1 MKLTY
6 EIKELENQSM
16 QIGVSSE
23 NLKNATEKE
32 KLTAF
37 TIKSLVDILLKK
49 LEEKKRRGYTAK
61 FKKENKEN

>member
-49 LEEKKRRGYTAK
+49 LEESNPDDLQEKL
-61 FKKENKEN
+61 NNL

>member
-6 EIKELENQSM
+6 EIKELENQNM
-16 QIGVSSE
+16 QISVSSE
-23 NLKNATEKE
+23 NIKNATEKE

-49 LEEKKRRGYTAK
+49 LEE
-61 FKKENKEN
+61 NKADDLQEKLKNI

>member
-16 QIGVSSE
+16 QISVSSE

-49 LEEKKRRGYTAK
+49 LEESKPDELQEKL
-61 FKKENKEN
+61 NNI

>member
-23 NLKNATEKE
+23 NLKNATEK
-32 KLTAF
+32 
-37 TIKSLVDILLKK
+37 
-49 LEEKKRRGYTAK
+49 
-61 FKKENKEN
+61 

>member
-1 MKLTY
+1 MKLIY

-16 QIGVSSE
+16 QISVSSE

-49 LEEKKRRGYTAK
+49 LEESKPDDLQEKL
-61 FKKENKEN
+61 NNL

>member
-16 QIGVSSE
+16 QISVSPE
-23 NLKNATEKE
+23 NFKNATEKE
-32 KLTAF
+32 KITAF

-49 LEEKKRRGYTAK
+49 LEESNPDDLQEKL
-61 FKKENKEN
+61 NNL

>member
-1 MKLTY
+1 MKLSY

-49 LEEKKRRGYTAK
+49 LEESKPDELQEKL
-61 FKKENKEN
+61 NNL

>member
-16 QIGVSSE
+16 QISVSSE

-49 LEEKKRRGYTAK
+49 LEEC
-61 FKKENKEN
+61 NPDD

>member
-49 LEEKKRRGYTAK
+49 LEESKPDEFQEKL
-61 FKKENKEN
+61 NNL

>member
-1 MKLTY
+1 MKLIY

-49 LEEKKRRGYTAK
+49 LEESKPDDLQEKL
-61 FKKENKEN
+61 NNL

>member
-49 LEEKKRRGYTAK
+49 LEESKPHDLQEKL
-61 FKKENKEN
+61 NNL

>member
-16 QIGVSSE
+16 QISVSSE

-49 LEEKKRRGYTAK
+49 LEEGNPDDLQEKL
-61 FKKENKEN
+61 NNL

>member
-1 MKLTY
+1 MKLIY

-16 QIGVSSE
+16 EIKTISE

-37 TIKSLVDILLKK
+37 TIKSLVDIVLKK
-49 LEEKKRRGYTAK
+49 LEKVNPDELQEKL
-61 FKKENKEN
+61 NNM

>member
-23 NLKNATEKE
+23 NFKNATEKE

-49 LEEKKRRGYTAK
+49 LEE
-61 FKKENKEN
+61 NKPDDLQEKLNNL

>member
-49 LEEKKRRGYTAK
+49 LEESKPDELQEKL
-61 FKKENKEN
+61 NNL

>member
-16 QIGVSSE
+16 QISVSSE

-49 LEEKKRRGYTAK
+49 LEEGKPDELQEKL
-61 FKKENKEN
+61 NNL

>member
-49 LEEKKRRGYTAK
+49 LEESKPDELQEKL
-61 FKKENKEN
+61 NNI

>member
-49 LEEKKRRGYTAK
+49 LEESKPDDLQEKL
-61 FKKENKEN
+61 NNL

>member
-16 QIGVSSE
+16 EISVSSE

-49 LEEKKRRGYTAK
+49 LEESKPDELQEKL
-61 FKKENKEN
+61 NNI